1 MREFRRRK
9 AEMED
14 QLVEMQQRLEDKEHE
29 QQTRISLI
37 EQRFFEEKVKYYTI
51 LSLSKSCT

>member
-37 EQRFFEEKVKYYTI
+37 EQRFFEEKVNYYTI
-51 LSLSKSCT
+51 SF